1 MTTPPSEP
9 LNAPCETCRF
19 YSAHWTKDGVGQC
32 RRRAPTYDEFAEHA
46 RTVWPMVKS
55 NNWCGE
61 HQERAA

>member
-1 MTTPPSEP
+1 VN
-9 LNAPCETCRF
+9 NACETCRF
-19 YSAHWTKDGVGQC
+19 YSANWNKPSIGQC

-46 RTVWPMVKS
+46 RTVWPVVKS